1 MNQGDL
7 EDRVRKG
14 RTIREAKLHPEASKI
29 KVTWQGSQ
37 CHKFKVKDVVV
48 LSCVHPHQ
56 YKFKHPLPVCATE
69 SDCLY
74 LDARKHAHAGV
85 PQAVRSTG
93 PMSSERARGQGARIA
108 SRSRTSKG

>member
-1 MNQGDL
+1 MDQGDL

-14 RTIREAKLHPEASKI
+14 RTIREVKLHPEASEI

-37 CHKFKVKDVVV
+37 CHKFKVKDYVV

-85 PQAVRSTG
+85 PF
-93 PMSSERARGQGARIA
+93 EGANVL
-108 SRSRTSKG
+108 